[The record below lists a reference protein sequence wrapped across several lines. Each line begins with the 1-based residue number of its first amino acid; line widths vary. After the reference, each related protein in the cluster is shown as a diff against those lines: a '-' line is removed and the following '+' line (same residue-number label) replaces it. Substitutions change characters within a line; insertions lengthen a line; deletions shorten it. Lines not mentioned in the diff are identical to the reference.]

1 MVPGLA
7 ERTVHVVAAPAAQV
21 VSPAARVSRVATGRP
36 SGVAARVA
44 QYEDR
49 GRGVDPRTH
58 EDYFSGAF
66 EKCQFMGTSPD
77 PPLRGELR
85 CSLSP
90 TAAATTTAATTAVQ
104 QSSKVRLATI
114 PTQAPSVT
122 SRPAQQTTRV
132 VVHASAHQSV
142 HPIDKRQY
150 AMMVQKPG
158 ADVTPTVACPT
169 AATPSAASPTA
180 ASPSGA
186 STEVTSR
193 DAASTMIKTDSQASG
208 VSEARSDVSDAS
220 RVAERGCRFGRQSS
234 SSDSDVKRP
243 PWLFWKGS
251 EWDELA
257 DDHVP
262 TENTCSKCEGR
273 GVRKVGSP
281 GWGLLRRCR
290 HCRGPGSWRASWES
304 LKSPMDSL
312 GEEGGE
318 EKVPEASKDDEPNP
332 DMLDKLDFL
341 ADKRVIG
348 VAAVGAGVCVALHP
362 ALAMYVPKAVSA
374 ALGISSKIADISE
387 PEQFLVDI
395 VPYIEVTTSNL
406 ERVRGLPAA
415 QVDDRLERPVCEIA
429 ALLEKLSKLVTRFL
443 ARKRLAKVLAL
454 SDFNQKR
461 DELLGSLERW
471 NGVLMHAMQ
480 SVAQDTLQTVVDEV
494 RVLREEL
501 KEERARS
508 KSVGATCHAH
518 VRAGEQRQMPRVMLR
533 VA

>member
-21 VSPAARVSRVATGRP
+21 VSPAARVTRVATGRP
-36 SGVAARVA
+36 SGIAARVA
-44 QYEDR
+44 QYEAASSQDSVVPLGAQQCPTPIYLPQPR
-49 GRGVDPRTH
+49 GSR
-58 EDYFSGAF
+58 S
-66 EKCQFMGTSPD
+66 
-77 PPLRGELR
+77 
-85 CSLSP
+85 
-90 TAAATTTAATTAVQ
+90 
-104 QSSKVRLATI
+104 
-114 PTQAPSVT
+114 QALPKL
-122 SRPAQQTTRV
+122 PAQQMCTTRV
-132 VVHASAHQSV
+132 VVHTSAHQSV
-142 HPIDKRQY
+142 PPIDKRQY

-158 ADVTPTVACPT
+158 ADVAPTVASPT
-169 AATPSAASPTA
+169 APTPRAASPTA
-180 ASPSGA
+180 ATPTAVSPTAATPTGA
-186 STEVTSR
+186 STEVTST
-193 DAASTMIKTDSQASG
+193 DAAPTMIKTDSQASG

-220 RVAERGCRFGRQSS
+220 RVAERGCRFGRKRSTIRSS
-234 SSDSDVKRP
+234 ISSDSDVKRP

-257 DDHVP
+257 DDDVP
-262 TENTCSKCEGR
+262 TEGTCSKCEGR

-318 EKVPEASKDDEPNP
+318 EKMPEASKDDEPNP
-332 DMLDKLDFL
+332 DMVDKLDFL
-341 ADKRVIG
+341 ADKRVIA

-395 VPYIEVTTSNL
+395 LPYIEVTTSNL

-429 ALLEKLSKLVTRFL
+429 SLLEKLSKLVTRFL

-508 KSVGATCHAH
+508 KSVGATCRAQ

-533 VA
+533 VQ